1 VAPHRRLA
9 LVLLLLAAF
18 SVGAAVQS
26 AAAPPPSGIAAFP
39 PSLESYGD
47 AHLTSL
53 PAILAGRVRAE
64 PFNLIASLIFL
75 CAIIHTLLAN
85 SFTRLAHL
93 QERRHREVLA
103 ARAATGELPTYP
115 EGREPVSFSATI
127 LHFFGEVE
135 AVFGI
140 WAAILLGTVCLWFDR
155 EHVAYYISTVN
166 YAEPVF
172 VVVIM
177 CIAATRPVVMVAERG
192 ASLASRL
199 GGGTPSAW
207 WLAILCLLPPL
218 GSFITEPAAMTIAAM
233 LLSEKIFALEPSARF
248 KYATLGLLFVDI
260 SVGGT
265 LTHFAAPPVL
275 MVASAWKL
283 DTTTMFM
290 RFGWKALVGIAIC
303 NGLFFLLLRHEF
315 SALASRAKIAEQAL
329 VRAPLKEPVPWWVTI
344 VHLLFVAFTVAALH
358 SPPLVVMGF
367 LFFLAFTEATRHHQ
381 YEFNMRSP
389 LLVGLFLAA
398 LVTHGG
404 FQRWWIQPVLSSLGE
419 LQLFVGSIVLTAFND
434 NAAITYLASLVP
446 SFDSLHAAGGDAASA
461 LQYAVLAGA
470 VTGGGL
476 TIIANAPNPAGQ
488 AILSKHFR
496 GGVSP
501 AGLLAGALLP
511 TLVLAGCLWLLR
523 GV

>member
-1 VAPHRRLA
+1 MAPHRRLA
-9 LVLLLLAAF
+9 PILLFLAVCG
-18 SVGAAVQS
+18 VGAAS
-26 AAAPPPSGIAAFP
+26 HAAAGPAPSGIRAFP

-47 AHLTSL
+47 AELTSV
-53 PAILAGRVRAE
+53 PAILAGRIRAE
-64 PFNLIASLIFL
+64 PFNLLASTIFL
-75 CAIIHTLLAN
+75 CAIIHTFFAN
-85 SFTRLAHL
+85 SFTRLGDL
-93 QERRHREVLA
+93 QEKKHRQTVAGAGAGTL
-103 ARAATGELPTYP
+103 GTYP
-115 EGREPVSFSATI
+115 PGREPVSFAATI
-127 LHFFGEVE
+127 LHFLGEVE

-140 WAAILLGTVCLWFDR
+140 WAAVLLGTICLWFDW
-155 EHVAYYISTVN
+155 EHVTRYVATIN

-177 CIAATRPVVMVAERG
+177 CIAGTRPVVKAAERG
-192 ASLASRL
+192 TSLVSRV

-207 WLAILCLLPPL
+207 WLAIFFLLPPL
-218 GSFITEPAAMTIAAM
+218 GSFITEPAAMTVAAL
-233 LLSEKIFALEPSARF
+233 LLSEKIFALEPSRRF

-260 SVGGT
+260 SVGGM

-275 MVASAWKL
+275 MVASAWNL
-283 DTTTMFM
+283 DSSTLLQH
-290 RFGWKALVGIAIC
+290 FGWKALVGIAIS
-303 NGLFFLLLRHEF
+303 NILFFVLLRHEF
-315 SALASRAKIAEQAL
+315 SALASGAQIAE
-329 VRAPLKEPVPWWVTI
+329 RAHIQVPPEEPVPWWVTI
-344 VHLLFVAFTVAALH
+344 VHLLFVVFTVLALH
-358 SPPLVVMGF
+358 SPPLVIMGL

-381 YEFNMRSP
+381 YELNIRSP

-404 FQRWWIQPVLSSLGE
+404 FQQWWIQPVLSSLGQ

-446 SFDSLHAAGGDAASA
+446 AFDSVHAGAGGAASP
-461 LQYAVLAGA
+461 LQYAVLTGA

-488 AILSKHFR
+488 AILAKHFR

-511 TLVLAGCLWLLR
+511 TALLAGCFWLLQ

>member
-1 VAPHRRLA
+1 MAPHRRLA
-9 LVLLLLAAF
+9 PLLLFLAACG
-18 SVGAAVQS
+18 VGVAVQ
-26 AAAPPPSGIAAFP
+26 AAAGPSPSGIATFP

-53 PAILAGRVRAE
+53 PTILAGRVRAE
-64 PFNLIASLIFL
+64 PFNLIASAIFL
-75 CAIIHTLLAN
+75 CAIIHTLVAN
-85 SFTRLAHL
+85 SFTRLADL
-93 QERRHREVLA
+93 EERRHRERLA
-103 ARAATGELPTYP
+103 SRAAAGELPTYP
-115 EGREPVSFSATI
+115 EGREPVSFAATI

-140 WAAILLGTVCLWFDR
+140 WGAVLLGTVCLWFDW
-155 EHVAYYISTVN
+155 EHVTRYIATIN

-177 CIAATRPVVMVAERG
+177 CIAATRPVVRAAERG
-192 ASLASRL
+192 ASFASRL

-233 LLSEKIFALEPSARF
+233 LLSEKIFALEPSPRF

-275 MVASAWKL
+275 MVASAWKF
-283 DTTTMFM
+283 DASTMFM
-290 RFGWKALVGIAIC
+290 RVGWKALVGIAIC
-303 NGLFFLLLRHEF
+303 NSLFFLLLRREF
-315 SALASRAKIAEQAL
+315 AALASRAKVAEQAH
-329 VRAPLKEPVPWWVTI
+329 VHAPLEEPVPWWVTL

-367 LFFLAFTEATRHHQ
+367 LSFLAFTEATHHHQ
-381 YEFNMRSP
+381 YELNMRSP

-446 SFDSLHAAGGDAASA
+446 AFDSLPAAGGALASP
-461 LQYAVLAGA
+461 LQYAVLTGA

-488 AILSKHFR
+488 ALLAKHFR

-511 TLVLAGCLWLLR
+511 TAVVAGCFWLLR
-523 GV
+523 G